1 MRSDKMLRGKR
12 RYIVFKLTEHIDSKS
27 AHLLIYGQLLT
38 CLGTFGLE
46 TVQYRFLKERFDE
59 KSGTGIVRVNVETL
73 NDVRR
78 AFDLIKNKIK
88 IIGVSGIIKKTQRF
102 IVSTDDDSKKDIA
115 HNDSKIIIQKNKK
128 EDSKKKTGGC

>member
-1 MRSDKMLRGKR
+1 M
-12 RYIVFKLTEHIDSKS
+12 
-27 AHLLIYGQLLT
+27 LIYGQLLT

-78 AFDLIKNKIK
+78 ALGLVKNKIK

-102 IVSTDDDSKKDIA
+102 MITNDIDSKKEK
-115 HNDSKIIIQKNKK
+115 SEK
-128 EDSKKKTGGC
+128 EKTGGC